1 MNTATQKTILAYLV
15 GNVYGEQKQ
24 FTVSEY
30 ITPRALV
37 RMVKQAFKLQ
47 SFRHKYQQFTGV
59 DAGEYIRLDIIG
71 ASIYVIIDI
80 NGGEYDV

>member
-1 MNTATQKTILAYLV
+1 MNITTQKTLNAYAI
-15 GNVYGEQKQ
+15 GKASWEKKE

-37 RMVKQAFKLQ
+37 RMVKQAFNLQ
-47 SFRHKYQQFTGV
+47 SFRHKYKEFAGI

-80 NGGEYDV
+80 NGGDYDL

>member
-1 MNTATQKTILAYLV
+1 MNTTTQKTILAYLV
-15 GNVYGEQKQ
+15 GNVYGETKQ

-47 SFRHKYQQFTGV
+47 SFRHKYEQHTNTR
-59 DAGEYIRLDIIG
+59 GEYIRLDIIG

-80 NGGEYDV
+80 NGG